1 MATSYDFLVWR
12 KSVSDSS
19 GGWRSG
25 FSTVLIGAGVLI
37 MIVTGAVWLQSR
49 LVEWSQADERYL
61 STTPEASLALPQLT
75 PTVTPLPLAAPT
87 PTPMPPVEPVVRLQ
101 IPRLKVDRAVIPI
114 GMRPDKNG
122 SLVWDTDALFAN
134 RSRPDLVGQLVG
146 SANPGQNGNVILT
159 GHNYNQG
166 RYNWKGVFVN
176 LQGLQPGDEILVDV
190 QGGDQYAYLVESVN
204 QVPWREKSEAEWAR
218 HVQFLGA
225 SDREQLTLVTCGGA
239 AFYPFPNRVYVVAHL
254 KPETVS

>member
-1 MATSYDFLVWR
+1 M
-12 KSVSDSS
+12 SDSS
-19 GGWRSG
+19 GGWRGGLSA
-25 FSTVLIGAGVLI
+25 VLIGAGVLI
-37 MIVTGAVWLQSR
+37 LIVTGAVWLQSR
-49 LVEWSQADERYL
+49 LTERSLAAERYL

-75 PTVTPLPLAAPT
+75 PTVTPLPLVTPT
-87 PTPMPPVEPVVRLQ
+87 PTPMPPAEPVVRLQ
-101 IPRLKVDRAVIPI
+101 IPRLEVDRAVIPI
-114 GMRPDKNG
+114 GMRPDTNG

-176 LQGLQPGDEILVDV
+176 LASLQPGDEIVVDV
-190 QGGDQYAYLVESVN
+190 QGDKRFIYRVASVN
-204 QVPWREKSEAEWAR
+204 QVPWREKSDAEWAR

-254 KPETVS
+254 APEAAPGGEE